1 MQHYVNVLVKQP
13 TSNLQPTGE
22 LKMSDENTNTR
33 LVKLEVKQE
42 ILDSNYRDL
51 RIYIDFAMK
60 DLKADF
66 ERTTKTLKS
75 DFDTKFHENK
85 VDVDKKLDDL
95 KDDMRSGFIE
105 QNAKLDNIIKKL
117 SVVDLVKMN
126 ESVNDLE
133 HKRFVF
139 TGGYKMVIFLVTAVG
154 SIAVALDWIFAHLTK

>member
-1 MQHYVNVLVKQP
+1 
-13 TSNLQPTGE
+13 
-22 LKMSDENTNTR
+22 MSDENTNTR

-95 KDDMRSGFIE
+95 KNDMKSGFVE
-105 QNAKLDNIIKKL
+105 QNAKLDNIIKTL

-126 ESVNDLE
+126 DSVNEME
-133 HKRFVF
+133 HKKIEF
-139 TGGYKMVIFLVTAVG
+139 TSSYKMIIILITCAG
-154 SIAVALDWIFAHLTK
+154 SVALALDWIFAHLVK